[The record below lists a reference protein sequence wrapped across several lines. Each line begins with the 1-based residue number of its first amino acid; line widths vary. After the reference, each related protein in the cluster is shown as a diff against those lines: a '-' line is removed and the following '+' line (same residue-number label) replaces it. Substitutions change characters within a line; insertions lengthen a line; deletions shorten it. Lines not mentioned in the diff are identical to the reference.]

1 MDSLPSPASSPEDS
15 SVSTVNQS
23 RKRAR
28 SASSDASSSKRAMSE
43 DPSQA
48 VSPVDAYTLLQ
59 NANMQSMHI
68 QENKDDATATIE
80 TEGMRKYRQVA
91 DRKRLRM
98 LVGETRYI
106 VAQSWYSRWEKA
118 CTGMVDKDGPVLE
131 TELGPVDNSE
141 FLNKEGSLDYNSS
154 LIEDV
159 DVQYVD
165 QITWDLFKK
174 W

>member
-1 MDSLPSPASSPEDS
+1 MDSLPSPATSPEDS
-15 SVSTVNQS
+15 SVPTVNLGRQ
-23 RKRAR
+23 RAR

-48 VSPVDAYTLLQ
+48 ANPVDEYTLLQ
-59 NANMQSMHI
+59 NANIQLMHI
-68 QENKDDATATIE
+68 QEDKDDATATLE
-80 TEGMRKYRQVA
+80 AELLRRYRQIS

-98 LVGETRYI
+98 QVGETRYI